1 MSKRKFHNIEMD
13 PASSGE
19 EGGPQYLFMPP
30 PQQPQDEPKFRKIGL
45 IGDVNEDR
53 SSDIIYG
60 LYALRETGKTIE
72 EPKTKRGKP
81 KEVYEPIEL
90 LVSTNGGSASDM
102 FAIYDVIRD
111 IRKDCPV
118 HTFGLGK
125 VMSAGVLLLAS
136 GTKGQRR
143 IGKNC
148 RVMIHSVIAGN
159 SGPVHNLQNEMAE
172 VLETQKRY
180 IDALKSETKLTDKQ
194 IKSFF
199 DRHVDIYLS
208 AAEAVKYGIADVVV

>member
-1 MSKRKFHNIEMD
+1 MTKRKLKNIDMD
-13 PASSGE
+13 PAGAEETGE
-19 EGGPQYLFMPP
+19 GNPFILMQPPMPE
-30 PQQPQDEPKFRKIGL
+30 EPKFRKIGL
-45 IGDVNEDR
+45 IGDVGEER
-53 SSDIIYG
+53 SSEIIYG
-60 LYALRETGKTIE
+60 LYALKETGKVVE
-72 EPKTKRGKP
+72 EPKTKRSKP
-81 KEVYEPIEL
+81 KETYEPIEL

-102 FAIYDVIRD
+102 FAIYDVMRD
-111 IRKDCPV
+111 IRKDCPI

-125 VMSAGVLLLAS
+125 VMSAGVLLLAA
-136 GTKGQRR
+136 GTKGERR
-143 IGKNC
+143 IGKHC

-180 IDALKSETKLTDKQ
+180 IDALKNETKLTDKQ
-194 IKSFF
+194 IKTFF